1 MSLWNKLRPRE
12 APQPG
17 QVSVRCSA
25 CSSPLVTVKVPTG
38 VSRLARLNGIGEGFT
53 VHLCKRCMKATLNLG
68 QIPDELM
75 SVFVGR
81 VVRIDREH
89 HDKRI
94 VQVQATYPES
104 ASGKILRFPFYH
116 SIKRGDRIVIAGQL
130 SIDWIDPILIR
141 NLSALSE
148 QVGGSMIATVPLPF
162 ESSTG
167 QKLEIDN
174 PLVVRA
180 RRQIDATLVIYEEAM
195 KRIVSTPSMSQFSP
209 YDFER
214 LVADLF
220 ERLGYQNV
228 IMSGGAGDKG
238 VDIRASKSESGGNVV
253 KVVVQCKHQ
262 TILHRV
268 LPTQV
273 RDFAHSIERE
283 KKDNVCRGYFLTSSY
298 FSPECF
304 DKENCGEDMELID
317 RDQLE
322 SLLKKVGLPIPQ
334 VR

>member
-1 MSLWNKLRPRE
+1 M
-12 APQPG
+12 A
-17 QVSVRCSA
+17 
-25 CSSPLVTVKVPTG
+25 VKIPTG
-38 VSRLARLNGIGEGFT
+38 VSSFTGLKGIGESFT
-53 VHLCKRCMKATLNLG
+53 VNVCKQCGKASLNLG
-68 QIPDELM
+68 QIPDELI

-81 VVRIDREH
+81 VTRIDRESH
-89 HDKRI
+89 NKRI
-94 VQVQATYPES
+94 VQVQASYPELV
-104 ASGKILRFPFYH
+104 SGKVLRFPFYH
-116 SIKRGDRIVIAGQL
+116 SIKRGDRVVIGGQL
-130 SIDWIDPILIR
+130 SLDWIEPILVR
-141 NLSALSE
+141 NLSAMSE
-148 QVGGSMIATVPLPF
+148 QVGGSLVAAVLLPF
-162 ESSTG
+162 KSPTG

-174 PLVVRA
+174 PLAVKA

-195 KRIVSTPSMSQFSP
+195 KSIASTPLESQFNP

-220 ERLGYQNV
+220 ERLTYQNV
-228 IMSGGAGDKG
+228 IISGGAGDKG
-238 VDIRASKSESGGNVV
+238 VDIRASKRESDGNVV

-262 TILHRV
+262 SVLHRV

-273 RDFAHSIERE
+273 RDFAHSIERD
-283 KKDNVCRGYFLTSSY
+283 KKDNVCRGYFVTSSY

-322 SLLKKVGLPIPQ
+322 TLLKKVGLPVPQ